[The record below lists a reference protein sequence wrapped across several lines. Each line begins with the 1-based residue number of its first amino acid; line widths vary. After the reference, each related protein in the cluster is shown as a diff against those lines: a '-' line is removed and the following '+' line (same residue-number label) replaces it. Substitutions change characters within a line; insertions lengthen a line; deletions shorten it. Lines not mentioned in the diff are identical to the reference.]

1 MGNIFKTSVHLLHYY
16 IKEIV
21 IPRLPFFIFETCGLI
36 KIRSKGSISYLTK
49 LNISGGGNTIY
60 IGCKSILKKCK
71 IHIHGNN
78 NIIEIGSHCI
88 LHGVEFWIDGNN
100 HKIVIGDH
108 CTISHD
114 TQLCAQEHDT
124 LIVMGDDCM
133 ISNNVMIRTSD
144 SHPIFN
150 EQCERI
156 NNAGNVIIGKH
167 VWIAANATLM
177 KRVSIGAN
185 SIIGSHSVVT
195 KNIGES
201 TLNVGIPSKSVK
213 SNVSWSRENVVNT

>member
-1 MGNIFKTSVHLLHYY
+1 MRNIFKTGVHLLHYY
-16 IKEIV
+16 IKEII
-21 IPRLPFFIFETCGLI
+21 IPKLPFFIFEVCGII
-36 KIRSKGSISYLTK
+36 KIRNKGGFSYLTK
-49 LNISGGGNTIY
+49 LNISGGGNTIC
-60 IGCKSILKKCK
+60 IGRKSLLKKCK
-71 IHIHGNN
+71 IHICGNN
-78 NIIEIGSHCI
+78 NLIEIGNHCM

-100 HKIVIGDH
+100 HKIMIGDY

-114 TQLCAQEHDT
+114 TQLCTQENET
-124 LIVMGDDCM
+124 VIVIGDDCM
-133 ISNNVMIRTSD
+133 ISNNVMVRTSD
-144 SHPIFN
+144 SHAIFN

-177 KRVSIGAN
+177 KGVSIGGG

-213 SNVSWSRENVVNT
+213 SDVSWSRENVVNT

>member
-1 MGNIFKTSVHLLHYY
+1 MKNVFKTSAYLLHYY
-16 IKEIV
+16 IKEI
-21 IPRLPFFIFETCGLI
+21 ITPRLPFFIFEACGII
-36 KIRSKGSISYLTK
+36 KISNKESISYLTK
-49 LNISGGGNTIY
+49 LNISGGGNRIC
-60 IGCKSILKKCK
+60 IGRKSILKKCK

-78 NIIEIGSHCI
+78 NLIEVGNHCM

-100 HKIVIGDH
+100 HKIVIGDY
-108 CTISHD
+108 CTISHN

-124 LIVMGDDCM
+124 LITIGDDCM

-150 EQCERI
+150 KQCERI
-156 NNAGNVIIGKH
+156 NITGNVIIGKH
-167 VWIAANATLM
+167 VWIAANATLL
-177 KRVSIGAN
+177 KGISIGAG

-195 KNIGES
+195 KNISES

-213 SNVSWSRENVVNT
+213 SDVSWSRENIVNT

>member
-1 MGNIFKTSVHLLHYY
+1 MGNLFKTSVHLLHYY

-21 IPRLPFFIFETCGLI
+21 IPRLPFFIFEICGLI

-49 LNISGGGNTIY
+49 LNISGGNTIY

>member
-1 MGNIFKTSVHLLHYY
+1 MHLLHYY
-16 IKEIV
+16 IKEIIV
-21 IPRLPFFIFETCGLI
+21 PRLPFFIFQMCGSV
-36 KIRSKGSISYLTK
+36 KVESKGGISYLTK
-49 LNISGGGNTIY
+49 LNISGGGNSIR
-60 IGCKSILKKCK
+60 IGGKSLLKKCK
-71 IHIHGNN
+71 IHICGNN
-78 NIIEIGSHCI
+78 NLIEIGNHCM

-100 HKIVIGDH
+100 HKIMIGDY

-114 TQLCAQEHDT
+114 TQLCTQENGT
-124 LIVMGDDCM
+124 MIVIGDDCM
-133 ISNNVMIRTSD
+133 ISNNVMVRTSD

-167 VWIAANATLM
+167 VWIAANASLM
-177 KRVSIGAN
+177 KGISIGDG

-201 TLNVGIPSKSVK
+201 TLNVGIPSKPVK
-213 SNVSWSRENVVNT
+213 SDVSWSRENVVNT